1 MNVKNLLSKKLPMT
15 LENIDNNDTKKI
27 SQDAWFDDL
36 VGTIRLDEQL
46 LKNDLIDPE
55 KKQMYHKLIEGN
67 MEALS
72 IDARNMSTQYFIA
85 GLVNNYIKELSILS
99 QNPKKLGLELSNSKV
114 LVWAE
119 IYDNDD
125 ETEKALILAQAKV
138 NAQYDKFGFTI
149 SSTIIE
155 ECDQLEIPNHYHNV
169 AIPSK

>member
-1 MNVKNLLSKKLPMT
+1 MT
-15 LENIDNNDTKKI
+15 LENIDNNTSKKD
-27 SQDAWFDDL
+27 SQEAWFDEF

-46 LKNDLIDPE
+46 LKNDLMDPE

-72 IDARNMSTQYFIA
+72 IDARNMSTQYFIG
-85 GLVNNYIKELSILS
+85 GLLNEYVKELSSLKH
-99 QNPKKLGLELSNSKV
+99 NPKKLGFELSNSKV

-138 NAQYDKFGFTI
+138 NAQYSKYGFAI
-149 SSTIIE
+149 SSTIVE
-155 ECDQLEIPNHYHNV
+155 ECDYLAIPNHYHTV
-169 AIPSK
+169 AIRAK